1 MESEAGA
8 AAIVPT
14 LVVVVDWVVVVTVT
28 GSVDFVMVVVSCAT
42 AVVKANALI
51 APIAN
56 ILLNLLSF
64 MFVLCF
70 VKRML
75 PVVINFDCFWTGLIQ
90 PQRRFVD
97 SEVSGRISR
106 RYAPMI
112 SFRF

>member
-1 MESEAGA
+1 M
-8 AAIVPT
+8 VPT
-14 LVVVVDWVVVVTVT
+14 RVVVADSVVVVPVT

-56 ILLNLLSF
+56 ILLNLFSF

-75 PVVINFDCFWTGLIQ
+75 SVVTKFDWSRTGLIQ
-90 PQRRFVD
+90 PQRWFVD
-97 SEVSGRISR
+97 SEASGRISA
-106 RYAPMI
+106 RYPQ
-112 SFRF
+112 

>member
-1 MESEAGA
+1 
-8 AAIVPT
+8 
-14 LVVVVDWVVVVTVT
+14 
-28 GSVDFVMVVVSCAT
+28 MVVVSCAT
-42 AVVKANALI
+42 PVVKANALI

-75 PVVINFDCFWTGLIQ
+75 SVVTNFDWSQTGLIQ
-90 PQRRFVD
+90 PQKWFVE
-97 SEVSGRISR
+97 SGVSGRLSA

-112 SFRF
+112 SLRF

>member
-1 MESEAGA
+1 
-8 AAIVPT
+8 VD
-14 LVVVVDWVVVVTVT
+14 LVT
-28 GSVDFVMVVVSCAT
+28 VVVSCAT
-42 AVVKANALI
+42 AVVKATALI
-51 APIAN
+51 APTAN
-56 ILLNLLSF
+56 ILLNLFSF

-75 PVVINFDCFWTGLIQ
+75 PVVTNFDCFRTDLIQ

-112 SFRF
+112 SLRF

>member
-1 MESEAGA
+1 M

-14 LVVVVDWVVVVTVT
+14 LVVVADSVVVVPVT
-28 GSVDFVMVVVSCAT
+28 GSMDFVIVVVSCAT
-42 AVVKANALI
+42 AVVKATALI

-56 ILLNLLSF
+56 ILLNLFSF

-75 PVVINFDCFWTGLIQ
+75 PVVTNFDSPRTGLIQ

-97 SEVSGRISR
+97 SEISGRISA
-106 RYAPMI
+106 RYVPMI
-112 SFRF
+112 SLRF

>member
-1 MESEAGA
+1 M
-8 AAIVPT
+8 IVPT
-14 LVVVVDWVVVVTVT
+14 LVVVADSVVVVPVT

-75 PVVINFDCFWTGLIQ
+75 PVVPNFDCLWTGFIQ
-90 PQRRFVD
+90 PQTWFVG
-97 SEVSGRISR
+97 SGLSGRISAR
-106 RYAPMI
+106 CPPMI
-112 SFRF
+112 SLRF